1 MQYYFKTPFGKFFI
15 ATAPYGG
22 YNLKLDEDVIN
33 WSEKAEDLA
42 LQVYEK
48 TSGLELWDNSQNL
61 ESPKNLE
68 EWQIKI

>member
-1 MQYYFKTPFGKFFI
+1 MQYYYKTPFGIFFI

-22 YNLKLDEDVIN
+22 YNLKLDDDVVN

-48 TSGLELWDNSQNL
+48 TSGFEDWDNSDIENIPTNL
-61 ESPKNLE
+61 EA
-68 EWQIKI
+68 WQVKI

>member
-1 MQYYFKTPFGKFFI
+1 MQYYYKTPFGIFFI

-22 YNLKLDEDVIN
+22 YNLKLDDDVVN

-48 TSGLELWDNSQNL
+48 TSGFEDWDNSDIENIPTSL
-61 ESPKNLE
+61 EA
-68 EWQIKI
+68 WQVKI